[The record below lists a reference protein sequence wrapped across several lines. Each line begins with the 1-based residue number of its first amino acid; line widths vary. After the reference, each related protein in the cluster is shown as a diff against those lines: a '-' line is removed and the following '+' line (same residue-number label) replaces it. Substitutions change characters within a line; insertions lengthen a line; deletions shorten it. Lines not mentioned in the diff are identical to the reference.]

1 MNGQIVTIPFQQY
14 ITLLGF
20 QDLLKIVS
28 SYFLYLCMCNTLVW
42 TTSTYLCNAIIH
54 RPLTWPVL
62 KNNLIIWNSLPAKPK
77 EMRTPKSV
85 FGLSLMSILGDM
97 LILIPKYPFK
107 RLGFR
112 ALFFY
117 LHVCTTPK
125 PDFQVFNFE
134 TFHLLK
140 IIFDTVN
147 TCIIDLSR

>member
-1 MNGQIVTIPFQQY
+1 MTFTAGQAQTNAYPKKCFRVEPHEHSGGY
-14 ITLLGF
+14 
-20 QDLLKIVS
+20 V
-28 SYFLYLCMCNTLVW
+28 NTE
-42 TTSTYLCNAIIH
+42 T
-54 RPLTWPVL
+54 
-62 KNNLIIWNSLPAKPK
+62 K
-77 EMRTPKSV
+77 
-85 FGLSLMSILGDM
+85 
-97 LILIPKYPFK
+97 
-107 RLGFR
+107 GFR